1 MSSQLKQTITPQI
14 QLLATT
20 MMRRSQEL
28 RLGQSTASLSFIS
41 LLAMVPLLT
50 VVFATLATF
59 PVFTKFN
66 EAIQLMLVQNLL
78 PEGFA
83 LTIARYLNQFT
94 TKAQTL
100 SLFGIGFLVVT
111 ATMMML
117 TLDKTMNLIWRV
129 KTPRPFLHRLL
140 VYWFVLLLGPIFVG
154 AGTALVILLAGGKRA
169 MMSGFFGLG
178 WWDLVNLG
186 LTFSA
191 FLLCYRWVPN
201 VTVRWRD
208 AAMGAAAGA
217 GLSELARGLFIG
229 YVSAVPTYQQIYG
242 SLAAIPAM
250 LVWTYISWWAFL
262 AGGLLASC
270 LPEMGLAIA
279 CISTLAHHNHDSK
292 ETAHES

>member
-1 MSSQLKQTITPQI
+1 MSPQLKQQLT
-14 QLLATT
+14 LLATT
-20 MMRRSQEL
+20 MMRRSREL
-28 RLGQSTASLSFIS
+28 RLGQSTAALSFIS

-50 VVFATLATF
+50 VVFATLASF
-59 PVFTKFN
+59 PVFIKIN

-100 SLFGIGFLVVT
+100 SLLGITFLVVT

-129 KTPRPFLHRLL
+129 RQPRPFLHRLS
-140 VYWFVLLLGPIFVG
+140 VYWIVLLLGPIFVG

-169 MMSGFFGLG
+169 MAAGFLG
-178 WWDLVNLG
+178 VEWWDLMNFG
-186 LTFSA
+186 LTFAA
-191 FLLCYRWVPN
+191 FSLCYRWVPN
-201 VTVRWRD
+201 VPVRWRD
-208 AAMGAAAGA
+208 AALGAAAGA
-217 GLSELARGLFIG
+217 GISEVARGLFIS

-262 AGGLLASC
+262 MGGLLASC
-270 LPEMGLAIA
+270 LPESRLTCAR
-279 CISTLAHHNHDSK
+279 ISAGVTNNKDHQ